1 MSNPDD
7 SNPEEDLGI
16 LRNHGRGGD
25 NSNEPRGGSTS
36 RGNTGDVADG
46 VVIEPTEAFTIRVV
60 VEQPRRSIQDEVA
73 SSVTDNQP
81 VNDPP
86 AFQARPYPEGEIVN
100 DDVSGNPQ
108 DPQADG
114 AQEIAVAQYIGPY
127 VPPPQDGQYPVAEL
141 VMYPQYA
148 YPEAEVIGIYE
159 PWDQ

>member
-7 SNPEEDLGI
+7 SILEEDLGI

-36 RGNTGDVADG
+36 RSTGDVVDG
-46 VVIEPTEAFTIRVV
+46 VFIEPTEAFTIHAV
-60 VEQPRRSIQDEVA
+60 VEQARRSIQDEVA
-73 SSVTDNQP
+73 FSVTNNQH

-86 AFQARPYPEGEIVN
+86 AFQARPYPEGEIIN

-108 DPQADG
+108 DPQAGD
-114 AQEIAVAQYIGPY
+114 AQEIPVARYIGPY

-141 VMYPQYA
+141 VVYPQYA
-148 YPEAEVIGIYE
+148 YPEAELIGIYE